1 MGAATPLRV
10 AILADTPRRLPST
23 LLGELAGV
31 SRILH
36 AGGHRDPA
44 LLQELRRLAPVD
56 AVSGH
61 RDFAEL
67 GLDLPETRE
76 IELAGAQ
83 LFLTHMAGTAPQY
96 VRALRDRM
104 QAMPPDA
111 VIYGHAPEPRVEWV
125 GGTLFVNPGS
135 ARGSGRRATW
145 ALLEI
150 EGAGRLT
157 GHLMPLP

>member
-1 MGAATPLRV
+1 MAAAAPLRV
-10 AILADTPRRLPST
+10 ALLADTPRRLPST
-23 LLGELAGV
+23 LIGELAGV

-56 AVSGH
+56 AVAGQG
-61 RDFAEL
+61 DFADL
-67 GLDLPETRE
+67 GLDLPESRDLE
-76 IELAGAQ
+76 VGGAQ
-83 LFLTHMAGTAPQY
+83 LFLTHMAGTAPHY
-96 VRALRDRM
+96 VKALRERM

-111 VIYGHAPEPRVEWV
+111 VIYGHVPEARVEWV

-135 ARGSGRRATW
+135 ARGHGRRASW

-150 EGAGRLT
+150 EGSGRLT
-157 GHLMPLP
+157 GHLIPLP